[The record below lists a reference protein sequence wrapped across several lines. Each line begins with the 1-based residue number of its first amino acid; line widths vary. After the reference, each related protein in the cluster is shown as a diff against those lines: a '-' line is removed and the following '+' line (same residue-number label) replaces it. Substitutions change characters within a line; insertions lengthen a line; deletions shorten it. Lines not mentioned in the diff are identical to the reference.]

1 MAPKAPSRGA
11 TLAGPSTA
19 ASSQQS
25 VNRAEPKIALVTSKE
40 WVVPPR
46 PKPGRKP
53 SKPAESSSKKT
64 TQRAFRERRQEYIA
78 ELEEKV
84 RALEAGEGDKA
95 VFFQSQAVKAKEEST
110 QLRIENEQLRK
121 QVAELQVRVGEAID
135 SHAPSPSSSSSS
147 PSNSTRPSKA
157 TSAPTTK
164 RPHSSRVMI
173 VEEAQEPAR
182 RPKRS
187 RQASNASTTSAMVPD
202 ESPREHIRTPL
213 ASISHIIHA
222 ADIDAPRGA
231 DYALEGS
238 CGFCSTESCLCSQ
251 VSEYAAPTPVEDFS
265 IAEESAFPTSKRQL
279 SSAATLPAISVQI
292 SVPLNLRRRAGGAPV
307 KSVWK
312 LEPAPAPASSSKM
325 PTAKQAP
332 VCSGDPS
339 NCPAC
344 ADDPFGKAF
353 CESLS
358 QSVCSTTPCA
368 NCPSRHQP
376 PPNLKNRMPTPPPS
390 VEELDAEETA
400 ALLDTFTDLPCCGQ
414 PSLCGSAT
422 CVPEEEQ
429 HKAEVKQRSSDSIE
443 MLPKSVPSGVRTED
457 IPCSEAWSVL
467 KSHPNIAFTNLQ
479 MLADVVA
486 KRTRCDGATSS
497 PALEPIRSSDELL
510 VQRRRL
516 TVERGAVD
524 QALELLDQGSLRR

>member
-1 MAPKAPSRGA
+1 MAPKRSVH
-11 TLAGPSTA
+11 LAGPSHA
-19 ASSQQS
+19 GSSQHQPLS

-53 SKPAESSSKKT
+53 SKVDDPSSKKT

-78 ELEEKV
+78 ELEQKV
-84 RALEAGEGDKA
+84 RALEAGEGVKA
-95 VFFQSQAVKAKEEST
+95 VFFQSQAVKAKEESA
-110 QLRIENEQLRK
+110 QLRNENEQLLK
-121 QVAELQVRVGEAID
+121 QVAELQLKLGEAIH
-135 SHAPSPSSSSSS
+135 SHAPSPSSSTSS
-147 PSNSTRPSKA
+147 PLSSTRPSTA
-157 TSAPTTK
+157 TSASTSTTK
-164 RPHSSRVMI
+164 RRHSTRTAT
-173 VEEAQEPAR
+173 VEEVQEEYMAR
-182 RPKRS
+182 RLKRS
-187 RQASNASTTSAMVPD
+187 RQGSDVSTTSSSH
-202 ESPREHIRTPL
+202 ELSRTPL
-213 ASISHIIHA
+213 ASILHIVHA
-222 ADIDAPRGA
+222 ADNDAPRVT
-231 DYALEGS
+231 DYPFEES
-238 CGFCSTESCLCSQ
+238 CVFCLNESCLCSQ
-251 VSEYAAPTPVEDFS
+251 VSDHAAPTPVEDYSLAQGSF
-265 IAEESAFPTSKRQL
+265 FPTAKHQL
-279 SSAATLPAISVQI
+279 SQAKPMLPAISAQI
-292 SVPLNLRRRAGGAPV
+292 SVPLNLRRRTGGAPV

-312 LEPAPAPASSSKM
+312 LEPAPSSITPSDKD
-325 PTAKQAP
+325 AP

-368 NCPSRHQP
+368 NCPSRLQP
-376 PPNLKNRMPTPPPS
+376 TSNLKNRMPTPPPS

-422 CVPEEEQ
+422 CVPEQEQ
-429 HKAEVKQRSSDSIE
+429 ARAEAKQRSSDVIE
-443 MLPKSVPSGVRTED
+443 MLPKSVPSGVRTKD
-457 IPCSEAWSVL
+457 ISCSEAWSVL

-486 KRTRCDGATSS
+486 KRTRCEGATSS
-497 PALEPIRSSDELL
+497 PALEPIRSSDEL

-524 QALELLDQGSLRR
+524 QALELLNQGSLRR